1 MCCGG
6 DRDKGP
12 PEYTQKWE
20 FITLS
25 DFRHASFW
33 TYLAYGWLWFMA
45 FVAVAVYTLDTY
57 TAINL
62 LAFNTWSSS
71 VKATLSIKYTKWI
84 FSGCII
90 LSWLLCMY
98 GWLRAIRVIR
108 RGGVAESYMD
118 PLAVTLQSMRS
129 QGWRRFL
136 VFTELTKSKKGVDY
150 IAFFVYFAF
159 QGAIRVI
166 LAEGP
171 RQAVNAY
178 TLYSVMDAKIEVHHG
193 PSDGH
198 SSIQQFFINLQ
209 SLANENTR
217 QTLIYC
223 AMLTTLVIWVFSAL
237 SLIIATILYL
247 IFLWHYIPQRDGR
260 LKVFCR
266 RKIDKRLEK
275 VVEHKIKAALEEEE
289 AAKRR
294 EARKIERERKK
305 NGEAMPSPK
314 MLGDVGRQP
323 TLPQLDGTPNLSRQ
337 PDETKDGFGLVRRQT
352 NTTMTTLPPYSSRPP
367 TRNQME
373 RQPTLPD
380 IDRPPMPNR
389 AETEASAWTSRSY
402 ESGMPLLSNAGY
414 AGGDGRGTPGMPP
427 SARQHSIMSFQSQ
440 RPMRDMDGSQA
451 SMQQRSFTPTAANGS
466 NGSMYGRPPT
476 RGHPGP
482 GMRGPPPG
490 PGRFPPRSNTGGFE
504 DGQRSVSS
512 PMGPPPHPNTAIGF
526 GQAPMGGPAPYTPGA
541 MGPPPR
547 SNTGF
552 GYEPASTS
560 RQSPASMRPPPRS
573 NTSQGSG
580 APGGGLPPLSRQQTF
595 GSLHSQQNSFSRPTP
610 PPQRK
615 RTDTSFNQPSSF
627 SAEPESYEMTSHPF
641 TNPVQKSPM
650 EISSGSGAQSV
661 RTYTPFNPSRMNTAS
676 PAPPPSA
683 PLLPSGLQPG
693 PKRTITLAGGPGTE
707 DSYFGSVQ
715 HVPQRNVTAPVVDNN
730 RLTVVSQEARISGG
744 EGYGDIFDAYG
755 GPSERN
761 SMWPSDSSG
770 SPEEARAHQGA
781 RGGYGGPGGRW

>member
-1 MCCGG
+1 MGCGG

-33 TYLAYGWLWFMA
+33 TSLAYGWLWFMA
-45 FVAVAVYTLDTY
+45 FVSVAVYTLDTY
-57 TAINL
+57 TAVNL

-90 LSWLLCMY
+90 LSWVLCMY

-178 TLYSVMDAKIEVHHG
+178 TLYSVMDARIEVHHG

-198 SSIQQFFINLQ
+198 TSIQQFFINLQ
-209 SLANENTR
+209 TLANENTR

-289 AAKRR
+289 EAKRR
-294 EARKIERERKK
+294 EARKLERERKK
-305 NGEAMPSPK
+305 NGEPLPPPK
-314 MLGDVGRQP
+314 MLGEVGRQP
-323 TLPQLDGTPNLSRQ
+323 TLPQLGDSPNLSKQ
-337 PDETKDGFGLVRRQT
+337 QDEKKDGFGLMRRQT

-380 IDRPPMPNR
+380 IDRPSMPNR
-389 AETEASAWTSRSY
+389 AETEALAWTSQSY
-402 ESGMPLLSNAGY
+402 ESDSPLLPNAGY
-414 AGGDGRGTPGMPP
+414 AGGDGRDTPGRH
-427 SARQHSIMSFQSQ
+427 ARQNSNVSFQSQ
-440 RPMRDMDGSQA
+440 RPMRGMDGSQA
-451 SMQQRSFTPTAANGS
+451 SMQQRSFTPTAASGS
-466 NGSMYGRPPT
+466 NGSMHGRPPPQ
-476 RGHPGP
+476 GSPGP

-490 PGRFPPRSNTGGFE
+490 PGRVPIRSNNSGFE
-504 DGQRSVSS
+504 DGQRSFSS
-512 PMGPPPHPNTAIGF
+512 PIGPPRSNTAVGF
-526 GQAPMGGPAPYTPGA
+526 GKAPMGSPAPYTPGA

-547 SNTGF
+547 SNTAF
-552 GYEPASTS
+552 GYQPGPMS
-560 RQSPASMRPPPRS
+560 RQSPAPMGPLPRS
-573 NTSQGSG
+573 NTSQGFG
-580 APGGGLPPLSRQQTF
+580 APGGGPPPLSRQQTF
-595 GSLHSQQNSFSRPTP
+595 GSLHSQNSFSRPTP

-615 RTDTSFNQPSSF
+615 RSDTSFNQPYSF

-641 TNPVQKSPM
+641 NTVKNSPM
-650 EISSGSGAQSV
+650 GTSTSSVAQPI
-661 RTYTPFNPSRMNTAS
+661 RTYTPFNPSRMNTSS

-693 PKRTITLAGGPGTE
+693 PKRNITVADGPGTN
-707 DSYFGSVQ
+707 DSYFGTVQ
-715 HVPQRNVTAPVVDNN
+715 HVPQRSVTAPVVDNN
-730 RLTVVSQEARISGG
+730 RLTVASQEARISSG
-744 EGYGDIFDAYG
+744 EGYGDIFDAYSR
-755 GPSERN
+755 PSERN
-761 SMWPSDSSG
+761 TMMPSDSSI
-770 SPEEARAHQGA
+770 SPDEVRAHPRG
-781 RGGYGGPGGRW
+781 RGGYGGQGGRW